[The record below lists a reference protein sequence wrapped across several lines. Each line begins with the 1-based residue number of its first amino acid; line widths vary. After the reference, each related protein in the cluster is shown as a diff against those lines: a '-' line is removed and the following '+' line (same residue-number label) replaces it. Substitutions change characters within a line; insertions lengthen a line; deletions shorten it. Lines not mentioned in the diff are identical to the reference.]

1 VSRRGRL
8 AKHAGPGQEE
18 SQRTLK
24 IKDVHDDCSA
34 AKPRNAAQGRSASAG
49 FCASGLD
56 RHSTAVIGPGGGWSA
71 GSAVLSRPLVT
82 LLSPPVG
89 GISQALQSYSCRRC
103 QLGGCFRVDAPEKSE
118 AVRQQLRLPFPI
130 LSDRERRVVQEWD
143 IYNPKEKGGIARPA
157 VFILAPDRTV
167 GSVLNLRCWLSSKLR
182 RPRETSALSPS
193 QPVAALA

>member
-1 VSRRGRL
+1 MSRRGRL

-34 AKPRNAAQGRSASAG
+34 AEPRNAAQGRSASAG

-103 QLGGCFRVDAPEKSE
+103 QLGGCFRGCPGEVGGGSAATSTTVLDSLRQGTSRRAGMGHLQPEGKRRYCQTSGIHPG
-118 AVRQQLRLPFPI
+118 AGSDCTLRLG
-130 LSDRERRVVQEWD
+130 RW
-143 IYNPKEKGGIARPA
+143 G
-157 VFILAPDRTV
+157 
-167 GSVLNLRCWLSSKLR
+167 
-182 RPRETSALSPS
+182 
-193 QPVAALA
+193 